1 MFCILKEEQIVRKKE
16 RERIIIMLGGVVGNQ
31 LLAAT
36 RRLAFSSLEITGLN
50 NALAKVQQSSSRG
63 FSLSTLAAANAGAN
77 CKATSQGSKKVLESG
92 LRYYNSSI
100 SSSSSSS
107 FARRDRGVHHAAPLA
122 GKWVSVRSLSD
133 KAPGAIT
140 EDEPNIKYDKVRN
153 ENVEKIAS
161 QILQLSLLEVAELTD
176 VLKEKLGIDDEVM
189 MQQLGA
195 HYGGPVVAAAP
206 GEAAPAEEE
215 KTAFD
220 VKLEAFDAGKKLK
233 VIKEVRAIT
242 GLGLKEAKELVEK
255 SPSDVK
261 LGVTKEEAEE
271 IQKKLEEV
279 GGTVKVE

>member
-1 MFCILKEEQIVRKKE
+1 M
-16 RERIIIMLGGVVGNQ
+16 GNQ

-36 RRLAFSSLEITGLN
+36 RRLAFSALEIRGLN
-50 NALAKVQQSSSRG
+50 AAAAKQMPQQSSSRG
-63 FSLSTLAAANAGAN
+63 FSLSALVAANTGAARP
-77 CKATSQGSKKVLESG
+77 KATCQGSKALESG
-92 LRYYNSSI
+92 LRYYAV

-107 FARRDRGVHHAAPLA
+107 SSAIRERGFAHRAAPLS
-122 GKWVSVRSLSD
+122 GKLVQVSPVRSLSD
-133 KAPGAIT
+133 KAGAIS

-176 VLKEKLGIDDEVM
+176 VLKEKLGIDDEIM

-206 GEAAPAEEE
+206 GEAAGEAKEE
-215 KTAFD
+215 KTTFD
-220 VKLEAFDAGKKLK
+220 VKLEAFDSGKKLK

-261 LGVTKEEAEE
+261 LGVSKEEAEE